1 MSRTVRRIVSDMRSR
16 NGRAQIGSDAM
27 KRADPSFMRQHN
39 RLLVLNYVREHGPIA
54 RAAIARQTG
63 LSRTTVS
70 SIMDDLLREGFVR
83 EGEMQSATSAGG
95 RRAILVNFNASVGY
109 IVGIDLG
116 RSHFTLLLTDLA
128 AEVVAKRTGPFHTEQ
143 GPDVCLPLLL
153 DELMGFLA
161 EQGVERS
168 QVIGVGVGIPGPMD
182 STLHKLYSPPRMPGW
197 HGVDVER
204 ILRQRLGVPVY
215 VENDANAGA
224 LGESRYGAGR
234 GVADLVYVK
243 IGTGIGAALVINGQ
257 IYRGSRGSA
266 GEIGHVSIDE
276 NGPKCACGNRGCLEA
291 MAGGGAIVEEARQLR
306 LKANR
311 DVQVSDA
318 PPPYAS
324 ALTGD
329 DLDLASVV
337 QAALDG
343 DVACRTAITHAGEHI
358 GVSLAGLVNLINPSL
373 VLLDGGVTR
382 AGELLLEPIRRAVA
396 GRSLAV
402 ASRHSRIAIGE
413 LSDNAIALGGV
424 VTVIDAAFGPSS
436 PASLV
441 PHSLAHGDVSTL
453 ADRRS
458 DNGTHGNI
466 VESVSRTVRVAF
478 TSRTLRMRANFA
490 FRRDCFAAAADG
502 QVIMFAM
509 FTGVRE
515 IRSTRRTSIVGRAIT
530 SDVSATRRLAC
541 LTSRTCMTPG
551 TSEEKGGSCQG
562 FA

>member
-16 NGRAQIGSDAM
+16 GARTQIGSDAM

-70 SIMDDLLREGFVR
+70 SIMDDLLREGFVL
-83 EGEMQSATSAGG
+83 EGEMQSATPAGG
-95 RRAILVNFNASVGY
+95 RRAILVNFNAAAGY

-128 AEVVAKRTGPFHTEQ
+128 AEMVAKRTGPFHTER
-143 GPDVCLPLLL
+143 GPDVCLPALL
-153 DELMGFLA
+153 DELISFLA
-161 EQGVERS
+161 EQSVQLS
-168 QVIGVGVGIPGPMD
+168 QVVGVGVGIPGPMD

-276 NGPKCACGNRGCLEA
+276 NGPRCACGNRGCLEA
-291 MAGGGAIVEEARQLR
+291 VAGGGAIVEEARSLMAAER
-306 LKANR
+306 GMRAT
-311 DVQVSDA
+311 DGTA
-318 PPPYAS
+318 EPPVDIS
-324 ALTGD
+324 SE
-329 DLDLASVV
+329 DLDVSRVV

-343 DVACRTAITHAGEHI
+343 DASCRTAIAHAGEHI
-358 GVSLAGLVNLINPSL
+358 GVALAGLVNLVNPSL
-373 VLLDGGVTR
+373 VLLDGGVVR
-382 AGELLLEPIRRAVA
+382 ASELLLEPIRRAVA
-396 GRSLAV
+396 ARSLAA
-402 ASRHSRIAIGE
+402 ASRYSRIATGA

-436 PASLV
+436 PAPLPPRSASLLETSALV
-441 PHSLAHGDVSTL
+441 DQRPHRAARDLA
-453 ADRRS
+453 
-458 DNGTHGNI
+458 
-466 VESVSRTVRVAF
+466 
-478 TSRTLRMRANFA
+478 
-490 FRRDCFAAAADG
+490 
-502 QVIMFAM
+502 
-509 FTGVRE
+509 
-515 IRSTRRTSIVGRAIT
+515 VGLHERAIRVT
-530 SDVSATRRLAC
+530 PALNLAFDGHFH
-541 LTSRTCMTPG
+541 LSP
-551 TSEEKGGSCQG
+551 
-562 FA
+562 